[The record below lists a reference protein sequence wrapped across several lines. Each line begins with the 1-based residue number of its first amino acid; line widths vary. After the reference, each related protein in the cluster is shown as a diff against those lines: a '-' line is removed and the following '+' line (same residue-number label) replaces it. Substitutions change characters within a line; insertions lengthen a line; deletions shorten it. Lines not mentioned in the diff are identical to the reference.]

1 MNATIFLQ
9 NIDNSLLNA
18 IRSVIKLRPEVKCR
32 ISKKNERDDLYC
44 SDEVAAKIQEELAQT
59 KADFL
64 AGKIR
69 AFDCAADFRKAV
81 ENGEI

>member
-1 MNATIFLQ
+1 M
-9 NIDNSLLNA
+9 
-18 IRSVIKLRPEVKCR
+18 RSVRWLNCVRKSNVEFL
-32 ISKKNERDDLYC
+32 KKNKRDDLYC
-44 SDEVAAKIQEELAQT
+44 SDEVAAKIQEELTQT
-59 KADFL
+59 KAYFL

>member
-1 MNATIFLQ
+1 M
-9 NIDNSLLNA
+9 
-18 IRSVIKLRPEVKCR
+18 
-32 ISKKNERDDLYC
+32 YC
-44 SDEVAAKIQEELAQT
+44 SDEVAAKIQEELTQA

-64 AGKIR
+64 VGKIR